1 MHRLTIFLAAYFIAT
16 ALASAQDFASPEPY
30 GGKAA
35 VGWMLEQEQHFPAE
49 ALAADLKGE
58 VVVSFKVLANGTA
71 QGIHVTLPLDPA
83 CDAEAVRLVKLIRW
97 LPASVG
103 GTPFDTDHSISI
115 PFNAKRYRKLHAKAT
130 PCQRPPSALP
140 DDESNALHTDKELDS
155 LAVPMIPD
163 GLRGL
168 PNYLTSN
175 LMYPPEAFKLDIKG
189 KVTIEFV
196 VETSGNISNLRTLNF
211 LGGGCDDEA
220 MRLARSICWIPAIQD
235 GKHVRSIMKLDILF
249 RLNPSL
255 R

>member
-1 MHRLTIFLAAYFIAT
+1 MHRLTVFIIAYLVG
-16 ALASAQDFASPEPY
+16 ALMVSAQDYASPQPY

-35 VGWMLEQEQHFPAE
+35 VGWMLDQEQHFPSE

-58 VVVSFKVLANGTA
+58 VVVSFKVLADGTA
-71 QGIHVTLPLDPA
+71 KNIHVTLPLDSD

-97 LPASVG
+97 RPASVG
-103 GTPFDTDHSISI
+103 GTALDTDHSITI

-130 PCQRPPSALP
+130 PCQRPPSALL
-140 DDESNALHTDKELDS
+140 DDDSNVLYTDKGLDS

-163 GLRGL
+163 GIRGL
-168 PNYLTSN
+168 PNYLVSN
-175 LMYPPEAFKLDIKG
+175 LNYPPEAFRLDIQG

-196 VETSGNISNLRTLNF
+196 VETSGSISNMRTLNF

-220 MRLARSICWIPAIQD
+220 MRLARSICWIPAIKG
-235 GKHVRSIMKLDILF
+235 GKHVRSIMKLDLLF
-249 RLNPSL
+249 RLNPTL